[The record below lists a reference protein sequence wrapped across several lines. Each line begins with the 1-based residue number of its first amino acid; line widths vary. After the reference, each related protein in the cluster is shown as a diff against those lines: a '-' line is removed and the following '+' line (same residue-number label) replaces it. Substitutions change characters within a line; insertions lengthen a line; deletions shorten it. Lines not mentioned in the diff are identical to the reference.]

1 MGTNFQLLGYRYST
15 SGFYN
20 LDETTYTHMQ
30 GYTGDAEQDDAN
42 EATNWLDYYNLNWT
56 KRGKLQF
63 NISQQLRR
71 LGSLFVTG
79 SQQSYWHTDD
89 KNTLVGWDTAV
100 PGPGS
105 HTA

>member
-42 EATNWLDYYNLNWT
+42 EATNWLDY
-56 KRGKLQF
+56 
-63 NISQQLRR
+63 
-71 LGSLFVTG
+71 
-79 SQQSYWHTDD
+79 
-89 KNTLVGWDTAV
+89 
-100 PGPGS
+100 
-105 HTA
+105 

>member
-63 NISQQLRR
+63 NISQQLGG

-79 SQQSYWHTDD
+79 SQQRVDIEALDFRAVDD
-89 KNTLVGWDTAV
+89 QIRYLYQ
-100 PGPGS
+100 
-105 HTA
+105 